1 MLKVET
7 LEAGAREAGV
17 QQDVVNADTDALAF
31 YHRSVGNMRAV
42 FISRLHERACLYG
55 CNQQKGKGVAGLDH

>member
-17 QQDVVNADTDALAF
+17 QQDVANADMDALAF
-31 YHRSVGNMRAV
+31 S
-42 FISRLHERACLYG
+42 FITGRLATCELCL
-55 CNQQKGKGVAGLDH
+55 